1 MTQEQT
7 NELMKRYLE
16 GETSLE
22 EERQLYRYF
31 REQDDIP
38 QSLLPYRQMMLDL
51 AAAEGTEKEDEPL
64 AAELLRQES
73 RPFGWKRY
81 AAILV
86 GIVLLSG
93 IAYAAFR
100 THLFTQSWRAEETTA
115 ELKDDKIPALVTAA
129 EHKIY
134 DNVRLDS
141 ILDEMGHFY
150 HVKVEFIEPGAKE
163 IRLFFRWDRG
173 QKVDDVV
180 DMLNH
185 FQQIRIRR
193 EKDKLMV
200 GKN

>member
-64 AAELLRQES
+64 VAELLRQES

-150 HVKVEFIEPGAKE
+150 HVKVEFIEPDAKE

>member
-38 QSLLPYRQMMLDL
+38 QSLLPYRKMMLDL

-64 AAELLRQES
+64 AAELSRQES

-150 HVKVEFIEPGAKE
+150 HVKVEFIEPDAKE

>member
-1 MTQEQT
+1 MKQEQI

-16 GETSLE
+16 GDTTLE
-22 EERQLYRYF
+22 EEQQLYQYF

-64 AAELLRQES
+64 QADFSRQES
-73 RPFGWKRY
+73 HSIGWRRY

-100 THLFTQSWRAEETTA
+100 AHLFTRSWRAEETTA
-115 ELKDDKIPALVTAA
+115 ELKEDKIPASDATD
-129 EHKIY
+129 KFKTF

-150 HVKVEFIEPGAKE
+150 HVSVEFIEPDAKE
-163 IRLFFRWDRG
+163 IRLFFRWDHS
-173 QKVDDVV
+173 QKIDDVV
-180 DMLNH
+180 GMLNH

-193 EKDKLMV
+193 EKDKLTV
-200 GKN
+200 SKN

>member
-64 AAELLRQES
+64 VAELLRQES

-163 IRLFFRWDRG
+163 IRLFFRWDRS